1 MLVTSRAQRLEIFSH
16 LEKTPSEK
24 MGLKMLRVDL
34 LEKDSNDPQK
44 YISKFAASW
53 KFFFINFVFS
63 IVFVKLS
70 EGLMPGSFQQFAR
83 SVS

>member
-1 MLVTSRAQRLEIFSH
+1 

-44 YISKFAASW
+44 YLSKFAASW

-63 IVFVKLS
+63 IVFVKL
-70 EGLMPGSFQQFAR
+70 
-83 SVS
+83 